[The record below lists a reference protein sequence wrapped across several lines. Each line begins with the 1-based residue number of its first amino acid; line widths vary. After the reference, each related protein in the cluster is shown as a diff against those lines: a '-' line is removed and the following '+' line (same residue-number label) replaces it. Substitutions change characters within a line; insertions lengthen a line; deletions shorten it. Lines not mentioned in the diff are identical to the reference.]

1 MSLLLFILLAL
12 FMSINIP
19 ISLSIGLAT
28 ILSITFVSP
37 VPNVL
42 VVQRLF
48 TGIDSFPLLAVP
60 LFMVAGNLME
70 RGGISRRLIDFASS
84 LVGQIYGG
92 LGIITILACMFFA
105 AISGSAPA
113 TVVAI
118 GSIMVPAM
126 IKAGYDKAFAVAL
139 VAAGGTIGIV
149 IPPSIPFVTYGIS
162 VNVSIGK
169 LFAGGILP
177 GTLMGLSLMTV
188 CYLYS
193 RMHGYNTGR
202 TEVKRPLA
210 AAREAILGL
219 LMPVIILGGI
229 YGGVFTPTEA
239 AAVACVYSIVVGL
252 GIYRELSLRTVF
264 ASMYDAAVPAAM
276 VMLIIGF
283 AQGMGWVMT
292 TEQVPAAITAFVGS
306 ITQSQFSLLL
316 FLNVF
321 LLVVGCIMETNA
333 AIIILGPI
341 LLPLLIK
348 FNVDPVHFGIIIVI
362 NLAIGLLTPPL
373 GVNLFV
379 ANGIRRDVSFKAI
392 VTRVFPLLAGL
403 LTVLMIVSYVPQLT
417 LVLAD
422 MIK

>member
-1 MSLLLFILLAL
+1 MSALLFILLAV
-12 FMSINIP
+12 FMSASIP

-28 ILSITFVSP
+28 ILSITCMSN

-48 TGIDSFPLLAVP
+48 TGLDSFPLLAVP

-84 LVGQIYGG
+84 LVGKIHGG
-92 LGIITILACMFFA
+92 LGIVTILACMFFA

-126 IKAGYDKAFAVAL
+126 IREGYDKAFAVAL

-169 LFAGGILP
+169 IFAAGIIP
-177 GTLMGLSLMTV
+177 GILMGLALMVV
-188 CYLYS
+188 CYIYS
-193 RMHGYNTGR
+193 RMHGYGAGQLQAQ
-202 TEVKRPLA
+202 RPLA

-219 LMPVIILGGI
+219 MMPIIILGGI
-229 YGGVFTPTEA
+229 YGGLFTPTEA
-239 AAVACVYSIVVGL
+239 AAVACVYSLVIGML
-252 GIYRELSLRTVF
+252 IYRELSVKDVF
-264 ASMYDAAVPAAM
+264 ACMYDASVPAAM

-292 TEQVPAAITAFVGS
+292 TEQVPALVTRFVES
-306 ITQSQFSLLL
+306 ITSSPISLIL
-316 FLNVF
+316 FLNLF
-321 LLVVGCIMETNA
+321 LLVVGCVLETNA

-341 LLPLLIK
+341 LLPLLLK
-348 FNVDPVHFGIIIVI
+348 FGIDPVHFGILMVI

-379 ANGIRRDVSFKAI
+379 ANGLRRDVSFSDI
-392 VTRVFPLLAGL
+392 VRRVLPLLGGL
-403 LTVLMIVSYVPQLT
+403 LCVLMLVSYIPQLS
-417 LVLAD
+417 LFLAG